1 MSVSAEDRRALGEA
15 RHPDPFAVLGPHR
28 RADGNTALRVFM
40 PGAAA
45 IVVVSAVDAGDDETG
60 TGRQFA
66 ELQRADASDLFEG
79 VIPGECAEAYLLQ
92 VRWPA
97 GGVTLLED
105 PYRFPPLLGE
115 TDL

>member
-45 IVVVSAVDAGDDETG
+45 IAVVSVLTVHASRRPGLHS
-60 TGRQFA
+60 QF
-66 ELQRADASDLFEG
+66 
-79 VIPGECAEAYLLQ
+79 CARL
-92 VRWPA
+92 
-97 GGVTLLED
+97 
-105 PYRFPPLLGE
+105 
-115 TDL
+115 